1 MLESFMYFCEFLFPY
16 IFFFAFTVFS
26 GALRKEWNLIPGIPW
41 SDPVGNLLDLKAF
54 PSGPLWKPASFASG
68 DTAWKRLPTDPKW
81 NCYTLPPEDNFQAG
95 GTPKVR
101 KQLSSRGWKEIHIP
115 AVLPHNRTA
124 HPLLG
129 AASFKAGVILKGK
142 TLGEHTEHYAD
153 SRFQF
158 LRISQI

>member
-1 MLESFMYFCEFLFPY
+1 MSENFMYFCVFLFLC
-16 IFFFAFTVFS
+16 IFFFAFAVFS

-81 NCYTLPPEDNFQAG
+81 NCCTLPPEDSFQTDD
-95 GTPKVR
+95 TPKVR

-115 AVLPHNRTA
+115 AVLPNNRTA

-129 AASFKAGVILKGK
+129 ASFKAGVILKGK

-158 LRISQI
+158 LRISQT